1 MPRTNTNTDT
11 NSETDSDFGTITC
24 ENCTVEQLE
33 DINVVILDD
42 KDVDAFVSA
51 IGITQLVS
59 IRNTITIFTEDQF
72 TKNTTEFNLLDVFEN
87 GEYEVVTQ
95 LNHPFKANDTVLDL
109 RTNSTHDFT
118 DFIMGL

>member
-1 MPRTNTNTDT
+1 MSPTNTNTDT
-11 NSETDSDFGTITC
+11 ETDSDFGTIPT

-42 KDVDAFVSA
+42 KDVDEFVSA

-87 GEYEVVTQ
+87 GEYGVVTQ
-95 LNHPFKANDTVLDL
+95 LNQPLKENDTVLDL
-109 RTNSTHDFT
+109 RTSSARDFT
-118 DFIMGL
+118 DFLMGL